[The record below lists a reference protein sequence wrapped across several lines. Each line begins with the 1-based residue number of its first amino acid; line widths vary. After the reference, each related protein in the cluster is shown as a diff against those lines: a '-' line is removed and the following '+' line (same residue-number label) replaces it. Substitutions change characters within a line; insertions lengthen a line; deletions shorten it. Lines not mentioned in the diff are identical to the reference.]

1 MKKHFGLIA
10 SVLAV
15 ALLSSIGLAQEAETA
30 VAVGGTSI
38 GGGLVAIGIGLAFG
52 LAALGVGIAQS
63 SIGSAA
69 SGAVAEKP
77 ELFGRLLIYILLPE
91 TVIVF
96 GLLAL
101 VLLQGG
107 VK

>member
-10 SVLAV
+10 SVLAI
-15 ALLSSIGLAQEAETA
+15 ALLSSVGLAAEEVV
-30 VAVGGTSI
+30 VAGTSI